1 MESHTRMWRDL
12 RDGKFRSYKYMKVLS
27 VFLIL
32 HGNLAKNQIEREGL
46 LLVFYVVL
54 SLTSS

>member
-1 MESHTRMWRDL
+1 MGNLAPTQ
-12 RDGKFRSYKYMKVLS
+12 YMKVLS
-27 VFLIL
+27 MFLIL

-46 LLVFYVVL
+46 LLVFYVVH